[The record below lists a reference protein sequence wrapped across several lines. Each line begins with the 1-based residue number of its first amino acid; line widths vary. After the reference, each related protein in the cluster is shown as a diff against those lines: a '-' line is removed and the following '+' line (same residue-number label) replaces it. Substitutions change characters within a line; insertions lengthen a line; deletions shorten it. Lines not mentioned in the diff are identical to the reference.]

1 MVVVNYHQLVTRS
14 SKRRLLKNLKD
25 LSQNK
30 KIQNYNLK
38 IQVINKT
45 KKPQSEKE
53 LPLNKKMIE
62 EVSFQKHQLVD
73 RMD

>member
-53 LPLNKKMIE
+53 LLLNKKMIE